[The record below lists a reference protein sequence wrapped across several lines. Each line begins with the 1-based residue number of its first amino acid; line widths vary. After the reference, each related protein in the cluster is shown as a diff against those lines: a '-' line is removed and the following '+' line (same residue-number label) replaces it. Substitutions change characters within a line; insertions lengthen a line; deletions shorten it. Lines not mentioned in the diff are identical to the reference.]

1 MVYIKNQEHEASEPA
16 QGVRKGFI
24 GKEMLRLMLDESLWG
39 DELWELH
46 RVKRAVQTRCIK
58 GQCLLKRPT
67 AILYSWN
74 KQRSNE
80 R

>member
-46 RVKRAVQTRCIK
+46 REKRAIQTRDALMMMSVK
-58 GQCLLKRPT
+58 ET
-67 AILYSWN
+67 N
-74 KQRSNE
+74 SNPVFLE
-80 R
+80 QAKKH